1 VNSLLKHVR
10 KGNVISSVAIK
21 DEAEALE
28 AIAED
33 RSALVGRPIRDL
45 HFPRG
50 AIVLCIVR
58 EDTVIIPTG
67 DDFINPRDRVILLA
81 TRESISKVEKALTV
95 TLEQL

>member
-1 VNSLLKHVR
+1 
-10 KGNVISSVAIK
+10 VAIK

-33 RSALVGRPIRDL
+33 RSALVGRPIKDL
-45 HFPRG
+45 PFPRG

-58 EDTVIIPTG
+58 GDIVIIPTG
-67 DDFINPRDRVILLA
+67 DDIIKPRDRVILLA
-81 TRESISKVEKALTV
+81 TRESISRVEKALTV